1 MNLKLFW
8 NIKLNKNFKYFKKF
22 PNFLSSS
29 TPEISNKKCEKIEM
43 IKNGAIWKTTSECRN
58 KKLINWVN
66 QYLKNINKKHTIMEL
81 GCSSGVSVFPGLKNK
96 NKIKKY
102 IFSDLQLHFF
112 YKKIFTFTLIYENK
126 KNWIPFMAYN
136 DILILYS
143 DNYSLNF
150 VSTIISAFFRM
161 ILSIISLT
169 KNKISIHLL
178 DDRILEYKKKYSIEF
193 KEHNILLP
201 IKNYRTNL
209 IIALNLLNN
218 SYFSNKEINKI
229 VSNIHNSLKNND
241 LIIIADNRIIDRI
254 SVFKKKFNK
263 FNLIYKSGGDV
274 DFHKQFLN
282 FEKNN

>member
-1 MNLKLFW
+1 
-8 NIKLNKNFKYFKKF
+8 
-22 PNFLSSS
+22 
-29 TPEISNKKCEKIEM
+29 
-43 IKNGAIWKTTSECRN
+43 
-58 KKLINWVN
+58 
-66 QYLKNINKKHTIMEL
+66 
-81 GCSSGVSVFPGLKNK
+81 
-96 NKIKKY
+96 
-102 IFSDLQLHFF
+102 
-112 YKKIFTFTLIYENK
+112 
-126 KNWIPFMAYN
+126 
-136 DILILYS
+136 LILYS

-150 VSTIISAFFRM
+150 VSTIFSTFLRM
-161 ILSIISLT
+161 ILSMFSLT
-169 KNKISIHLL
+169 SNKILIHLL

-274 DFHKQFLN
+274 DFHKKFLN